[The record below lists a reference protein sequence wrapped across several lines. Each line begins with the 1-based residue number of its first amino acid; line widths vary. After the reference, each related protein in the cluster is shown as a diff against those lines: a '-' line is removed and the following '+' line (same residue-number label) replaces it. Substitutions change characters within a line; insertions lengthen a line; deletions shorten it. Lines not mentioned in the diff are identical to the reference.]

1 MYPDGN
7 IVNTAKTTSA
17 TLGLAN
23 GFEIQQGGSNYG
35 QFNSWVHLNGF
46 HGLFAANNNA
56 HLYPNNGSYGSWRI
70 GGSRNGWGGM
80 EFDGSNGN
88 VSLMM
93 NSDTV

>member
-1 MYPDGN
+1 MYANGN

-23 GFEIQQGGSNYG
+23 GFEIQQGGLNYG

-46 HGLFAANNNA
+46 YGLYSTNNGA

-70 GGSRNGWGGM
+70 AGSRNGWGGI
-80 EFDGSNGN
+80 EFDGSA
-88 VSLMM
+88 
-93 NSDTV
+93 